1 MPVYRE
7 RLWPAPWLF
16 ISTALVI
23 PASILVL
30 APISLTAGI
39 ITAIV
44 LYGGCVAGLI
54 LSAPTVTRRGRR
66 AHVPG
71 RRRSRSRSSG
81 EATSYSGQAA
91 WRERGPNLDARAWL
105 MIRGYVDDVVKVPLL
120 AAAEDPAPYWIVSTR
135 HGRELAA
142 AINGSQRPVESND
155 DVS

>member
-1 MPVYRE
+1 MPDYRE

-30 APISLTAGI
+30 APISVTAGI

-54 LSAPTVTRRGRR
+54 LSAPTVTVADGRLS
-66 AHVPG
+66 AGKASIPLSLVG
-71 RRRSRSRSSG
+71 D
-81 EATSYSGQAA
+81 ATSYSGQAA

-120 AAAEDPAPYWIVSTR
+120 PAAEDPAPYWIVSTR